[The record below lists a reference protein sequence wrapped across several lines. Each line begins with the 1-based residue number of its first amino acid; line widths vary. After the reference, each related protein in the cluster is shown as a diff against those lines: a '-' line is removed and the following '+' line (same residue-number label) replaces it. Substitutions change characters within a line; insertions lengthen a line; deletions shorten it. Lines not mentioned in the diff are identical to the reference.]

1 MSNGA
6 ETKSRIVDTAFV
18 LFQKYGYHAVGV
30 NQIIEDSHT
39 PKGSLYYHFPG
50 GKEEIA
56 LEVLRRA
63 ELLVTENIRISMAQ
77 HKNAAE
83 AFDNHLRKL
92 KKSIFS
98 EQGHFSVTL
107 LALETVQVSEE
118 LRQASVQALEMWIS
132 LYEQKL
138 LEGGYDRAQARQLAI
153 AIETLI
159 DGSINMAIIFED
171 PKYLE
176 RARTAVAGMLAVN

>member
-6 ETKSRIVDTAFV
+6 DTKSRIIETAFV
-18 LFQKYGYHAVGV
+18 LFQSYGYHAVGV

-56 LEVLRRA
+56 LEVLQRA
-63 ELLVTENIRISMAQ
+63 ERLVTENITISMAQ
-77 HKNAAE
+77 HKNAAD
-83 AFDNHLRKL
+83 AFDNLLRKL
-92 KKSIFS
+92 KKNIFS

-107 LALETVQVSEE
+107 LALETAHVSEQ
-118 LRQASVQALEMWIS
+118 LRQASVQALDAWIA

-138 LEGGYDRAQARQLAI
+138 LEAGYGQARARTLAI
-153 AIETLI
+153 AIETHI

-171 PKYLE
+171 PKYLD
-176 RARTAVAGMLAVN
+176 RARTVVAEMLTTT